1 MGRAVEKQVQFLPGF
16 CVKGLPVQCMVSNSI
31 TTCQLHGSRCWRK
44 PVCHDAQVRWLWRFV
59 MMPLLFGLVGAS
71 INFATIASG
80 SIGKACAIVLA
91 GSTLPS
97 SCTTSKPSCQ
107 QWLYRE

>member
-1 MGRAVEKQVQFLPGF
+1 M
-16 CVKGLPVQCMVSNSI
+16 
-31 TTCQLHGSRCWRK
+31 
-44 PVCHDAQVRWLWRFV
+44 CHDEQVRWLWRFV

-91 GSTLPS
+91 GLCAHQLMV
-97 SCTTSKPSCQ
+97 CTTLLPAGP
-107 QWLYRE
+107 